1 MRHHRHADG
10 GQWLPDLFED
20 TCQKFTQ
27 CQLKA
32 LGCQQDKAGR
42 PGAPSAT
49 TFFRVLSRLDAAPF
63 AAVVGAWRLEQEVP
77 VLARLAVDGKVR
89 RGSGRHDGQPLL
101 RSLPA
106 LEGTLITAAALHCQQ
121 ASARFITREVGG
133 DYLFGLKGNQ
143 SGILERAERLLREPP
158 FPPDDQVAREKGHGR
173 LDRRRI
179 KRVAV
184 RPEQIGLCGC
194 WQVIAVRRERE
205 ELGRQARPPSDQIG
219 YYATSLAT
227 GQLAAAARHCSRPF
241 AATGTRLR
249 TARTIGATSVSAR
262 MPAPSPSAA
271 RPKSW
276 SRCATWPWAFTNWK
290 RSARPPEPRASNR
303 GVGG

>member
-1 MRHHRHADG
+1 
-10 GQWLPDLFED
+10 
-20 TCQKFTQ
+20 
-27 CQLKA
+27 
-32 LGCQQDKAGR
+32 
-42 PGAPSAT
+42 
-49 TFFRVLSRLDAAPF
+49 VLSRLDAAPF

-143 SGILERAERLLREPP
+143 SGILERAERLLREPA
-158 FPPDDQVAREKGHGR
+158 FPPDDQMAREKGHGR

-227 GQLAAAARHCSRPF
+227 GQLDDAALLAAIRGHWGAIENGTHHRRDVSFGEDASPISQRAPTGTASVKSWCRRMTVAAALS
-241 AATGTRLR
+241 RLR
-249 TARTIGATSVSAR
+249 R
-262 MPAPSPSAA
+262 
-271 RPKSW
+271 
-276 SRCATWPWAFTNWK
+276 
-290 RSARPPEPRASNR
+290 
-303 GVGG
+303 